1 MPRQNQTMHTD
12 LYQLTMMYG
21 YYRAGTHKREAVF
34 DLFFRTGPFGGN
46 HVITAGLEQ
55 AIEYIQ
61 NLHFSQ
67 EDLDYLASLKLFS
80 PDFLDFLRDFTFTG
94 DILAMPEGTVA
105 FPHEP
110 LVRVKAPIYQGQ
122 LIETALLAMI
132 GHQSLIAT
140 KAARVVQAAEGDPV
154 LEFGL
159 RRAQGLG
166 AGLYGARAAIVGG
179 CAATSNLLA
188 GQVFGVPVSGTH
200 AHSWVMSFPTEL
212 DAFRAYAA
220 AYPDACLLLVD
231 TYDTLRSGVPNAIIV
246 GKELEA
252 KGHKLLGIRLDSGDI
267 SYLSREARKMLDSA
281 GLTYAKIVASND
293 LDEHLIRDLK
303 QQGAKVDTWG
313 VGTNLITARDN
324 PALGAVYKMVA
335 EEVDGKFV
343 PKIKVSENREKTTNP
358 GVKRP
363 LRLMDNSTGKAI
375 ADLIILEEEVIDTS
389 KPLTIFDPI
398 ETWKR
403 KTLRN
408 FSVQELLTPI
418 FLQGELVYSL
428 PSLPEI
434 QQRAKE
440 NQAAFWPEHIR
451 LINPQEY
458 YVDLSEPLWNL
469 KQQLIEQERARIQN
483 GLNGR

>member
-200 AHSWVMSFPTEL
+200 AHSWVMSFPL
-212 DAFRAYAA
+212 SSM
-220 AYPDACLLLVD
+220 PSVPMQQPIPMLV
-231 TYDTLRSGVPNAIIV
+231 YC
-246 GKELEA
+246 
-252 KGHKLLGIRLDSGDI
+252 
-267 SYLSREARKMLDSA
+267 
-281 GLTYAKIVASND
+281 
-293 LDEHLIRDLK
+293 
-303 QQGAKVDTWG
+303 W
-313 VGTNLITARDN
+313 
-324 PALGAVYKMVA
+324 
-335 EEVDGKFV
+335 
-343 PKIKVSENREKTTNP
+343 
-358 GVKRP
+358 
-363 LRLMDNSTGKAI
+363 
-375 ADLIILEEEVIDTS
+375 
-389 KPLTIFDPI
+389 
-398 ETWKR
+398 
-403 KTLRN
+403 
-408 FSVQELLTPI
+408 LTPTTPCAAEFPMPSSSVRSWKPRGI
-418 FLQGELVYSL
+418 NSWESVSTVATSPICLGKQGRCWTVPDLPMQRSLQAT
-428 PSLPEI
+428 I
-434 QQRAKE
+434 QM
-440 NQAAFWPEHIR
+440 
-451 LINPQEY
+451 
-458 YVDLSEPLWNL
+458 ST
-469 KQQLIEQERARIQN
+469 
-483 GLNGR
+483 

>member
-1 MPRQNQTMHTD
+1 M
-12 LYQLTMMYG
+12 
-21 YYRAGTHKREAVF
+21 
-34 DLFFRTGPFGGN
+34 
-46 HVITAGLEQ
+46 
-55 AIEYIQ
+55 
-61 NLHFSQ
+61 
-67 EDLDYLASLKLFS
+67 
-80 PDFLDFLRDFTFTG
+80 
-94 DILAMPEGTVA
+94 
-105 FPHEP
+105 
-110 LVRVKAPIYQGQ
+110 
-122 LIETALLAMI
+122 
-132 GHQSLIAT
+132 
-140 KAARVVQAAEGDPV
+140 
-154 LEFGL
+154 
-159 RRAQGLG
+159 
-166 AGLYGARAAIVGG
+166 
-179 CAATSNLLA
+179 
-188 GQVFGVPVSGTH
+188 
-200 AHSWVMSFPTEL
+200 
-212 DAFRAYAA
+212 
-220 AYPDACLLLVD
+220 
-231 TYDTLRSGVPNAIIV
+231 
-246 GKELEA
+246 
-252 KGHKLLGIRLDSGDI
+252 
-267 SYLSREARKMLDSA
+267 
-281 GLTYAKIVASND
+281 
-293 LDEHLIRDLK
+293 
-303 QQGAKVDTWG
+303 DTWG

>member
-1 MPRQNQTMHTD
+1 
-12 LYQLTMMYG
+12 MMYG
-21 YYRAGTHKREAVF
+21 ITEPEHKREAVF

-303 QQGAKVDTWG
+303 QQGAKVDNWG

-324 PALGAVYKMVA
+324 PAPGAVYKMVA
-335 EEVDGKFV
+335 EEVDGKLF
-343 PKIKVSENREKTTNP
+343 PRSKSR
-358 GVKRP
+358 
-363 LRLMDNSTGKAI
+363 TGKNYERRQEA
-375 ADLIILEEEVIDTS
+375 LE
-389 KPLTIFDPI
+389 
-398 ETWKR
+398 
-403 KTLRN
+403 
-408 FSVQELLTPI
+408 
-418 FLQGELVYSL
+418 
-428 PSLPEI
+428 
-434 QQRAKE
+434 A
-440 NQAAFWPEHIR
+440 
-451 LINPQEY
+451 
-458 YVDLSEPLWNL
+458 
-469 KQQLIEQERARIQN
+469 N
-483 GLNGR
+483 G